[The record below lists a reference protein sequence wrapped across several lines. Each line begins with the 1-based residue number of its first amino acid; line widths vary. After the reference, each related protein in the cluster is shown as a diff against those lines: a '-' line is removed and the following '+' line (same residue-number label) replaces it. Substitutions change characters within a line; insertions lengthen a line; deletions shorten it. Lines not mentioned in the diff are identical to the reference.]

1 MSSNLKITQQSP
13 SCHQNF
19 PMASF
24 VFSQNQSSFYD
35 LQDGPDVASVL
46 STIQLSRTLMLTSSQ
61 TPWLEQSRSFALPLS
76 SL

>member
-1 MSSNLKITQQSP
+1 MSINLKITQQSP

-24 VFSQNQSSFYD
+24 VFSQNQSDFYD

-46 STIQLSRTLMLTSSQ
+46 STTQLSRTLMLTSSQ
-61 TPWLEQSRSFALPLS
+61 TPWLKQSRSSALPLS